1 MCGPFLFK
9 QADDCND
16 RGVGY
21 NDDMTNEKPQPLF
34 DSSTWLIESDTDY
47 IKKTIQSFSI
57 SEASNEYQLAKRFLL
72 SYKGSEDTFN
82 SYRREV
88 ERLCQWSWL
97 FLKRPIKSLDRHDIE
112 NYFSF
117 VQNPPKAWVNHKH
130 CKRFITNEHGIRVP
144 CEEWRPF
151 LIRKTTKKDTGHQA
165 LSQATLR
172 AIIAGTSTFFTYLQQ
187 ENYLTQ
193 NPVALIRQKSKYI
206 QKVQFNRVTRKLSST
221 QWHRLI
227 TEIERLAKA
236 QCDYERELFIFSAFY
251 LLGLR
256 ISELAESPGR
266 KPVMSDFFV
275 DSNGLWWFKTIGKGN
290 KAREIAVPDHMLD
303 QLKRYRRY
311 LGLTTLPTPSEQSAI
326 IPKRKG
332 KGGIGIRQLRKIVQG
347 GFDLT
352 IEALIKEGQVEESE
366 YMKQATVHWLRHTAI
381 SQDVQN
387 RPREHVRDDAGH
399 QSVQV
404 TDKYIEIDLKARH
417 ASARAKTL
425 LNKNLN
431 DNL

>member
-1 MCGPFLFK
+1 MFEWP
-9 QADDCND
+9 DDCI
-16 RGVGY
+16 GCEVGY
-21 NDDMTNEKPQPLF
+21 NKKMNNEKPQPLF
-34 DSSTWLIESDTDY
+34 DNSKWLTESDSEY
-47 IKKTIQSFSI
+47 IQRTIHSFSI
-57 SEASNEYQLAKRFLL
+57 KEAKKEYQLAKRFLL

-97 FLKRPIKSLDRHDIE
+97 FLKRSIKSLDRHDIE

-117 VQNPPKAWVNHKH
+117 VQNPPKQWVSNKH
-130 CKRFITNEHGIRVP
+130 CKRFTANDQGERVP
-144 CEEWRPF
+144 CGEWRPF
-151 LIRKTTKKDTGHQA
+151 LIRKTSKREASQVA
-165 LSQATLR
+165 ISQATLR

-206 QKVQFNRVTRKLSST
+206 QKIQFNRVTRKLSST

-227 TEIERLAKA
+227 TEIEQLAKA
-236 QCDYERELFIFSAFY
+236 ECEYERELFIFSAFY

-256 ISELAESPGR
+256 ISELAETPGR
-266 KPVMSDFFV
+266 KPVMSDFFI

-290 KAREIAVPDHMLD
+290 KAREIAVPDYMLE
-303 QLKRYRRY
+303 QLRRYRKY
-311 LGLTTLPTPSEQSAI
+311 LGLTTLPSPNEQSAI

-332 KGGIGIRQLRKIVQG
+332 RGGVGVRQLRKIVQG

-352 IEALIKEGQVEESE
+352 IDALTKDGQIEESE
-366 YMKQATVHWLRHTAI
+366 YLKQATVHWLRHTAI

-425 LNKNLN
+425 INNN
-431 DNL
+431 ADS